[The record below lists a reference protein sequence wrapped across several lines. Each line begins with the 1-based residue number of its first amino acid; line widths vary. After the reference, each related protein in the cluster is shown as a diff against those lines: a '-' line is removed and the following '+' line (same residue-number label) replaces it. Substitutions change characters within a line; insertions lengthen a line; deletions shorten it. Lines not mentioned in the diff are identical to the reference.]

1 MLKTFEK
8 EEELPNLPLP
18 DLDSTVSLYLDS
30 VKALSIGDDAFT
42 TTAELVK
49 DPKLNLL
56 HDELVRRSQE
66 KKNWVRLSY
75 YFFSIVLIIISSI
88 FLGKIFLL
96 NDGAKRNRLLYLKIM
111 YTQVIKILCLHKIW

>member
-1 MLKTFEK
+1 MKTFEK

-30 VKALSIGDDAFT
+30 VKALSIDDDALT
-42 TTAELVK
+42 TTTELVK

-66 KKNWVRLSY
+66 KKNWVRL
-75 YFFSIVLIIISSI
+75 FIISFHKFWTIIRSI
-88 FLGKIFLL
+88 FLCKLFLC
-96 NDGAKRNRLLYLKIM
+96 
-111 YTQVIKILCLHKIW
+111 QF

>member
-30 VKALSIGDDAFT
+30 VKALAIDEDAFT

-75 YFFSIVLIIISSI
+75 YFFSKVLIIISSI
-88 FLGKIFLL
+88 FSGKI
-96 NDGAKRNRLLYLKIM
+96 YLC
-111 YTQVIKILCLHKIW
+111 QF

>member
-30 VKALSIGDDAFT
+30 VKALSVDEDAFT

-66 KKNWVRLSY
+66 KKNWVCL
-75 YFFSIVLIIISSI
+75 FIIP
-88 FLGKIFLL
+88 F
-96 NDGAKRNRLLYLKIM
+96 
-111 YTQVIKILCLHKIW
+111 HKFWL

>member
-30 VKALSIGDDAFT
+30 VKALSIDEDAFT

-49 DPKLNLL
+49 DPELNPL

-66 KKNWVRLSY
+66 KKNWVCIS
-75 YFFSIVLIIISSI
+75 YFFFSKILIRISSI
-88 FLGKIFLL
+88 FSGKIFLC
-96 NDGAKRNRLLYLKIM
+96 
-111 YTQVIKILCLHKIW
+111 QF